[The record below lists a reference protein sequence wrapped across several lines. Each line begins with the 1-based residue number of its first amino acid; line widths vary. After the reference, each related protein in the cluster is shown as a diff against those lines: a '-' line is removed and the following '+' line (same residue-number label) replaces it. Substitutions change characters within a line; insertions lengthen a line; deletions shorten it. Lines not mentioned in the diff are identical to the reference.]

1 MMILC
6 RLQRS
11 YNKTPLYDRRRRWRM
26 FCKNCGKPVEDGATY
41 CRACGSA
48 IATPEAHTQM
58 SNTLRK
64 PDEGMIENFFKL
76 HGRLNRKRF
85 IKRSLALAGLGFPC
99 IFLPFAVLGDTLSF
113 DVLSRIIAFVFQIA
127 NYCIA
132 ARRLEDLGYGPG
144 AARLILIVGIIS
156 LPIDDE
162 YVLRI
167 LSYGQSGFWLCC
179 AIKKGTVGKNQ
190 YGEDP
195 LQQGASS

>member
-1 MMILC
+1 
-6 RLQRS
+6 
-11 YNKTPLYDRRRRWRM
+11 M

-113 DVLSRIIAFVFQIA
+113 DVLSRVIAFVFQIA

-162 YVLRI
+162 HVLRI
-167 LSYGQSGFWLCC
+167 LSYGQSGFWLYC

-190 YGEDP
+190 YGEDS

>member
-1 MMILC
+1 
-6 RLQRS
+6 
-11 YNKTPLYDRRRRWRM
+11 M
-26 FCKNCGKPVEDGATY
+26 FCKDCGNPVEDGAKY

-48 IATPEAHTQM
+48 IATPEVHTQM
-58 SNTLRK
+58 SGTPRK
-64 PDEGMIENFFKL
+64 PDEGIIENFFKL

-85 IKRSLALAGLGFPC
+85 IKRSFALAGLAFPC
-99 IFLPFAVLGDTLSF
+99 FFLLFAVLDDTKPF
-113 DVLSRIIAFVFQIA
+113 EVLSMVTAFVFQIA

-132 ARRLEDLGYGPG
+132 ARRLEDMGHSPG

-162 YVLRI
+162 HVLRI
-167 LSYGQSGFWLCC
+167 LSYVQSGFWFYC
-179 AIKKGTVGKNQ
+179 AVKKGTAGKNQ